1 MSHTDIILIITI
13 ITFSSTAGIYV
24 AVKKIKQYTR
34 APENVLTRRGDIE
47 LVDYNEPT
55 QPLQAYF
62 QSGADSIST
71 TGGDASIVSPII
83 NESIPYHH
91 PIVSVQ
97 NGSILSYQARIDLP
111 VIDSTQTGTTQ
122 TGTSLNYQPEINYW
136 INSYLENENILDS
149 IIGIIL
155 FLIISLFLI
164 IMLTQDI
171 NKPKFFNKKKKNY

>member
-1 MSHTDIILIITI
+1 MSHSDIILIITL
-13 ITFSSTAGIYV
+13 ITFFSTTAGIYV
-24 AVKKIKQYTR
+24 AVKKINQYSR

-71 TGGDASIVSPII
+71 TGGDASIDFPII
-83 NESIPYHH
+83 IESIPSHH

-97 NGSILSYQARIDLP
+97 NGTIFSYQAEIDLP
-111 VIDSTQTGTTQ
+111 VIDSTQ

-136 INSYLENENILDS
+136 INSCLENENIFNSDS

-155 FLIISLFLI
+155 IIFLFLFLI
-164 IMLTQDI
+164 NII
-171 NKPKFFNKKKKNY
+171 KNNKPKFFNKNY